1 MIILSIFTITV
12 PVLLCVAFFTLAE
25 RQIMASMQRRFGP
38 HVSGIGGVLQPFWD
52 GLKGN
57 QQETAFTFY

>member
-1 MIILSIFTITV
+1 LILLSIITITI

-38 HVSGIGGVLQPFWD
+38 HVSGVGGVLQPF
-52 GLKGN
+52 
-57 QQETAFTFY
+57 

>member
-1 MIILSIFTITV
+1 MIILTVFTITI

-38 HVSGIGGVLQPFWD
+38 HVSGLGGVLQPF
-52 GLKGN
+52 
-57 QQETAFTFY
+57 